1 MKLSTYALAIV
12 GLTTSVLASPVPLKR
27 SSDLQTRA
35 PIGQFIWQWY
45 GEKEADASEESDIA
59 KRSADLEARA
69 PIGQFIW
76 QWYGEKDA
84 EDIEASEAAAEAE

>member
-12 GLTTSVLASPVPLKR
+12 GLTTSVLASP
-27 SSDLQTRA
+27 TRA